1 MNRATVPAF
10 ALNMDLDLT
19 PAMVSPMRCEI
30 ETRLA
35 GVLGDEDAEARV
47 AMAVHELLE
56 NAAKYSSDG
65 KARLRIELAGP
76 FLHLTLQNNSAK
88 EHIDQLLVSFAEM
101 RQHDPFSHY
110 FTLMRRNAKIGS
122 ISRLGLARVRAE
134 GEMEV
139 ALAVEGQAVTI
150 TASMPVPTASDGL

>member
-1 MNRATVPAF
+1 MNRSTVPAF
-10 ALNMDLDLT
+10 ALDMDLDLT

-30 ETRLA
+30 ETKLA
-35 GVLGDEDAEARV
+35 GRLGDEDAEARV

-65 KARLRIELAGP
+65 RARLRIEHAGP
-76 FLHLTLQNNSAK
+76 FIHLTLQNNSAK
-88 EHIDQLLVSFAEM
+88 EHIEQLLVWFAEM
-101 RQHDPFSHY
+101 REQDPLNHY
-110 FTLMRRNAKIGS
+110 FALMRRNAKIGA

-139 ALAVEGQAVTI
+139 ALAVDGQAVTI
-150 TASMPVPTASDGL
+150 TASMAVPSAAASS